1 MENNDYLTEY
11 STGDV
16 QLPKNNRLPLTALLL
31 SVLFVG
37 SLISALGVADIRIF
51 REKEADTSVRFIS
64 DVRLTPAPVAEGYT
78 EIHALGIQGRFLT
91 EFEQRYFDLPQGVYI
106 SAPSGMVP
114 GLCSGDVLLAI
125 NGVAINNQDVL
136 DTVIES
142 HAHGAALN
150 LQIYRNGHY
159 QNLSAILT
167 KHWED

>member
-1 MENNDYLTEY
+1 MDNKAFLTEY
-11 STGDV
+11 STGSV
-16 QLPKNNRLPLTALLL
+16 QPPKNNRLPLTALLL
-31 SVLFVG
+31 TVLFVG
-37 SLISALGVADIRIF
+37 SLISALGFANIHIF
-51 REKEADTSVRFIS
+51 RKKEADTSVRFIS

-78 EIHALGIQGRFLT
+78 EIHSLGIQGRFLT
-91 EFEQRYFDLPQGVYI
+91 AFEQRYFSLPQGVYI

-114 GLCSGDVLLAI
+114 GLCAGDVLLAI
-125 NGVAINNQDVL
+125 NGVAINNQDML